1 MLDVTLRDLREEDK
15 AFFAKWAQDKEF
27 YNLITI
33 NIPNP
38 HYKMLIK
45 VIEHKGKPIGEVDLV
60 NVDLENKRA
69 EFGIAVAPPYQN
81 KGHGIVAAS
90 KMIALAFELGI
101 HRIYGHVLAENENAL
116 RCALKMGF
124 RIEGVQKDAIFRDG
138 EYKDVVVISLLNEGD

>member
-69 EFGIAVAPPYQN
+69 GAWYSCSTSL
-81 KGHGIVAAS
+81 S
-90 KMIALAFELGI
+90 KQRTWNCSGKA
-101 HRIYGHVLAENENAL
+101 R
-116 RCALKMGF
+116 
-124 RIEGVQKDAIFRDG
+124 
-138 EYKDVVVISLLNEGD
+138 